1 MSTAQM
7 TRLAG
12 ALASGLLFGL
22 GLAVSGMADPAVV
35 LGFLDLTRLADG
47 SWNPALL
54 GVMSGAIP
62 VTFLCYRLAGNKV
75 PPPSAAIDRRLI
87 LGAAI
92 FGLGWG
98 IAGMCPGPALT
109 AWTIAPRAWLFIVP
123 MLAGM
128 ALVPYLRRA

>member
-1 MSTAQM
+1 MNTPRKA
-7 TRLAG
+7 LG

-35 LGFLDLTRLADG
+35 LGFLDLARLADG

-62 VTFLCYRLAGNKV
+62 VTFVCYRLAGRTV
-75 PPPSAAIDRRLI
+75 PTPSAAIDRRLI

-98 IAGMCPGPALT
+98 IAGICPGPAL
-109 AWTIAPRAWLFIVP
+109 AIGLVDPRAILFIVP

-128 ALVPYLRRA
+128 ALVARCTRA